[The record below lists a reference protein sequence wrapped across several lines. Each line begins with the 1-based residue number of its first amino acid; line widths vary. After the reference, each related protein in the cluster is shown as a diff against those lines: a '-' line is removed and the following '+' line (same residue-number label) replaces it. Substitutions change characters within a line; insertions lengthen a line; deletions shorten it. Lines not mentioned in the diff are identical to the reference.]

1 MIDIL
6 ARVSVLTVALG
17 PGNAHGRALFAALA
31 ERVAAAVVDL
41 DCADILPD

>member
-6 ARVSVLTVALG
+6 ARVSVLTVGLV
-17 PGNAHGRALFAALA
+17 PRSPHGRALFAALA

-41 DCADILPD
+41 DCADMLPD